1 MKRWRH
7 TVGRKR
13 RLYPVRLPF
22 YLLPAVSSE
31 VVFDPS
37 LRRAGENVHVE
48 NSDQGWRT
56 ISWILLGKG
65 VKRCLTRS
73 GA

>member
-1 MKRWRH
+1 MGSWRS
-7 TVGRKR
+7 VSLSREVDVSIGQDPRQPKVNEGRSTG
-13 RLYPVRLPF
+13 
-22 YLLPAVSSE
+22 ASST
-31 VVFDPS
+31 
-37 LRRAGENVHVE
+37 
-48 NSDQGWRT
+48 SDQGWRT